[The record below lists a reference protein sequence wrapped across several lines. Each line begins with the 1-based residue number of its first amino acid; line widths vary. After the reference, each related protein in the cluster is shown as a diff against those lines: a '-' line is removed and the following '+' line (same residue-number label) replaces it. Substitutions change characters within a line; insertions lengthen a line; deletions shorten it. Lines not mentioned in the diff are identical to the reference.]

1 MIVQAVAALAIGAIL
16 AMAEVVIC
24 DMETGQLEFVIDRN
38 HFVAPL
44 NVNDPPRRAATVVR
58 FGDKQFP
65 ATPFLIG
72 ETRGF
77 EAEGLVGTNTL
88 FVMQPEG
95 SAVFSDAHAG
105 LRVTGICTIREDDK

>member
-1 MIVQAVAALAIGAIL
+1 
-16 AMAEVVIC
+16 MAEVVSC
-24 DMETGQLEFVIDRN
+24 DMETGQLEFAIDRN

-44 NVNDPPRRAATVVR
+44 DVNDPPRRAATVVR

-72 ETRGF
+72 GTRGF
-77 EAEGLVGTNTL
+77 EAEGLGGTNTL

-95 SAVFSDAHAG
+95 SAVFSNARAG

>member
-1 MIVQAVAALAIGAIL
+1 MIVQAVAALAIGAIP

-24 DMETGQLEFVIDRN
+24 DLETGQLEFVTDRN

-44 NVNDPPRRAATVVR
+44 DVNDPPRRAATVVR

-77 EAEGLVGTNTL
+77 EAEGLGGTNTL

-95 SAVFSDAHAG
+95 SAVFSDALVG
-105 LRVTGICTIREDDK
+105 LRVTGLCTIREDDK